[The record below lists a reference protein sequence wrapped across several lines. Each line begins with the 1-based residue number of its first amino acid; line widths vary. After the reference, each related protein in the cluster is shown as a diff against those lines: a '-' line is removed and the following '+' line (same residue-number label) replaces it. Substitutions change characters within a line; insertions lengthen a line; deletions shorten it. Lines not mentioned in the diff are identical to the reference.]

1 METTRGFNP
10 LDSTEKKIKEVDGR
24 IHFKKFFNEGDLI
37 TVQRTNGEIEDGW
50 KITTI
55 NETNTVFVVKTD
67 KKNGKMIKRVS
78 FKEILELNQE
88 KKCFKEFFN
97 EGDLIT
103 VQRTNGEIE
112 DGWKITTINRDGTVF
127 VTKTDKK
134 NGKMIKKVSF
144 KKILEFNQ
152 EVLNQ

>member
-1 METTRGFNP
+1 M
-10 LDSTEKKIKEVDGR
+10 
-24 IHFKKFFNEGDLI
+24 
-37 TVQRTNGEIEDGW
+37 QRTNGEIEDGW

-88 KKCFKEFFN
+88 KKCFKKFFN